1 MKIELRTAVIL
12 QLTKDRKGE
21 VIVRETLKKALQC
34 YVDMGLVTPKPMKS
48 GDTFLWQGDKNLT
61 TYDEEFEA
69 PFLQNTKQHFDQQAT
84 VWNSNLNCPEYLQEV
99 EKALAKEEE
108 NADFWLQPE
117 TKPKMLKIVENEMIT
132 KKAESAVEKDTGCV
146 YMFQHSRL

>member
-48 GDTFLWQGDKNLT
+48 GDTFLW
-61 TYDEEFEA
+61 
-69 PFLQNTKQHFDQQAT
+69 
-84 VWNSNLNCPEYLQEV
+84 
-99 EKALAKEEE
+99 
-108 NADFWLQPE
+108 
-117 TKPKMLKIVENEMIT
+117 
-132 KKAESAVEKDTGCV
+132 
-146 YMFQHSRL
+146 

>member
-21 VIVRETLKKALQC
+21 VINRETLKKALQC

-69 PFLQNTKQHFDQQAT
+69 PFLQNTKQYFD
-84 VWNSNLNCPEYLQEV
+84 
-99 EKALAKEEE
+99 
-108 NADFWLQPE
+108 
-117 TKPKMLKIVENEMIT
+117 
-132 KKAESAVEKDTGCV
+132 
-146 YMFQHSRL
+146 